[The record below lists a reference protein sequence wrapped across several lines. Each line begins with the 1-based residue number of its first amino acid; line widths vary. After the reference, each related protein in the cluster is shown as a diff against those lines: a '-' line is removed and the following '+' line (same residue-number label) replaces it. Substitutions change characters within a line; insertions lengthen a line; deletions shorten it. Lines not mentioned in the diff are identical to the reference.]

1 MSKETENKTNEATLD
16 LITSLNNKEKEALV
30 NYINDVIKKEITNY
44 HNLNLEVLKSID
56 EIMSAFDETIN
67 NNCLDLMTIMA
78 ILCQEEDDM
87 DKYLEIKENIRKKLE
102 EDFEKAESENNEE
115 E

>member
-1 MSKETENKTNEATLD
+1 MSKETETKVKEITLD
-16 LITSLNNKEKEALV
+16 NIKSLNDEEKKTLID
-30 NYINDVIKKEITNY
+30 YINDTIKKEITNY

-56 EIMSAFDETIN
+56 EIISAFDETIN
-67 NNCLDLMTIMA
+67 NNCLDLMTIMS

-102 EDFEKAESENNEE
+102 EDFEKSEAEENE
-115 E
+115 

>member
-1 MSKETENKTNEATLD
+1 MSKETETKAKEITLD
-16 LITSLNNKEKEALV
+16 NIKSLNDEEKKTLID
-30 NYINDVIKKEITNY
+30 YINDTIKKEITNY

-56 EIMSAFDETIN
+56 EIISAFDETIN
-67 NNCLDLMTIMA
+67 NNCLDLMTIIS

-102 EDFEKAESENNEE
+102 EDFEKSEAEENE
-115 E
+115 